1 MQPSMPASPIP
12 IVQNCYVVPNLEAA
26 CRAFH
31 DQYGIGPFVGGAT
44 VMLTDHIY
52 RGTPQPPIE
61 LIGCF
66 VQSGDLNIELVE
78 LVSEGPSAFRDM
90 FPGKAGG
97 FHHTALFADDYE
109 AARDMFVAR
118 GYPVVSEF
126 RTVWGAPICYV
137 DARADLGHMIEVYPE
152 DETIRSMY
160 AQARNRAENWDG
172 RDLIVPWDIAARELQ
187 P

>member
-1 MQPSMPASPIP
+1 MPSHTPPSPMP

-44 VMLTDHIY
+44 VLLTDHVY

-78 LVSEGPSAFRDM
+78 LVSEGPSAFRHM
-90 FPGKAGG
+90 FPGKTGG
-97 FHHTALFADDYE
+97 FHHTALFAEDYE
-109 AARDMFVAR
+109 AAREMFAAR
-118 GYPVVSEF
+118 GYPVASEF

-137 DARADLGHMIEVYPE
+137 DARVELGHMIEVYPE
-152 DETIRSMY
+152 DPVIRAMY
-160 AQARNRAENWDG
+160 AQARERAERWD
-172 RDLIVPWDIAARELQ
+172 RRELIVPWNIEERGLQ